1 MSSGCDQKNMN
12 KINKLVKHESLKHR
26 LFNRKQALN
35 LISGIVFIII
45 LGLVSCKRSDHK
57 SEKPTGSRLPKQV
70 QTIAFGSCNRAE
82 LDQSYWPVIQ
92 AQNPDLW
99 LWLGDIIY
107 ADTEDMAAMAAMY
120 QRQKNEPNYRRFRET
135 VPVLGV
141 WDDHDYGVNDGDK
154 RYPRKTES
162 KQLLLNFLDVDSSAA
177 VQKRDGVY
185 QSFDVPLVS
194 KGHLKIILLDV
205 RSFRDTLQSNP
216 EGPERYLVNA
226 HGDILGDEQWDWLEH
241 TLDTSSAAINIIG
254 GGIQFMHEDQYYE
267 KWANFP
273 AALARFYRLLTQKG
287 KPVIL
292 LSGDR
297 HIGEIAKRELPG
309 QDEPLYEITSSGLT
323 HAYLKANE
331 NNAWR
336 IGPLV
341 AEKNFAVLKFRWHD
355 DRLVVEASLL
365 DPDEGVVHFTQTWS
379 YPH

>member
-1 MSSGCDQKNMN
+1 MNKVVTHKSAKLSSGQQKDFLPL
-12 KINKLVKHESLKHR
+12 IYRLVCMILLSL
-26 LFNRKQALN
+26 
-35 LISGIVFIII
+35 G
-45 LGLVSCKRSDHK
+45 SCKWSDHQT
-57 SEKPTGSRLPKQV
+57 EKTSGQQLPTPV
-70 QTIAFGSCNRAE
+70 QTLAFGSCNRVE
-82 LDQSYWPVIQ
+82 LDQSYWSVIQ
-92 AQNPDLW
+92 AQKPDLW

-107 ADTEDMAAMAAMY
+107 ADTEDMPAMAAMY
-120 QRQKNEPNYRRFRET
+120 QRLKDEPYYQRFRET

-177 VQKRDGVY
+177 VRKRAGVY
-185 QSFDVPLVS
+185 QSYDLPLIS
-194 KGHLKIILLDV
+194 KGHLKLILLDV
-205 RSFRDTLQSNP
+205 RSFRDTLQDHP
-216 EGPERYLVNA
+216 EGPERYLVNEQ
-226 HGDILGDEQWDWLEH
+226 GDILGEEQWVWLEQI
-241 TLDTSSAAINIIG
+241 LDTSTAAINLIG
-254 GGIQFMHEDQYYE
+254 GGIQFMQEEQYYE

-273 AALARFYRLLTQKG
+273 AALKRFYELIIQMG

-309 QDEPLYEITSSGLT
+309 QNDPLYEITSSGLT

-331 NNAWR
+331 KNAWR

-355 DRLVVEASLL
+355 ERLVVEASLL
-365 DPDEGVVHFTQTWS
+365 DPDEGVVHFAHTWS
-379 YPH
+379 YPDTINTK